1 MVELR
6 KRFGTLVAAHRKR
19 RAMTQADLAHAAG
32 LSPTM
37 IVRIEN
43 GSSGTRFP
51 AIERISR
58 ALEVDPSELFV
69 VESNRRSRA
78 RPALVEINTKLT
90 GLSDRDLTWVG
101 ELLDVALRSRG

>member
-1 MVELR
+1 MADLR
-6 KRFGTLVAAHRKR
+6 KRFGRLVAAHRKR
-19 RAMTQADLAHAAG
+19 KAMTQADLAHAAD

-58 ALEVDPSELFV
+58 ALEVDPSELFI
-69 VESNRRSRA
+69 VESNKRGRA
-78 RPALVEINTKLT
+78 RPALVEINTKLA
-90 GLSDRDLTWVG
+90 GLSDRDLSWVDD
-101 ELLDVALRSRG
+101 LLEVALRSRG